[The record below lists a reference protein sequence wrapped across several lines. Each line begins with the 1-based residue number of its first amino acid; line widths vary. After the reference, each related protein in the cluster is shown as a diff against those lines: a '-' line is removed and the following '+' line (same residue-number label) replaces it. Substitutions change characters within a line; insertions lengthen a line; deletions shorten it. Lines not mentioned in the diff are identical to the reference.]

1 MMVSICVN
9 PQKSALNDSFREQSP
24 NDSNDQWTCPSL
36 RYPNIILS
44 NRLQPMAIVGV
55 SQSDER
61 ASPDEPFIGW
71 RKVLYN
77 RFGRQKRHNAY
88 YTLLYY
94 INIYIYI
101 YLLYNYMYTYMY
113 QLLVCPNMA
122 DPIFRSC
129 VSFPIPRKKTAPWI
143 LHVPSLSG

>member
-24 NDSNDQWTCPSL
+24 NDSNYQWTCPSL

-77 RFGRQKRHNAY
+77 RFGRQKRHKAY

-94 INIYIYI
+94 INIYIYTYYI
-101 YLLYNYMYTYMY
+101 IICIHTCINCWCVQTWRTQSSGHVFHSRFLVKRPLHGSSMYH
-113 QLLVCPNMA
+113 P
-122 DPIFRSC
+122 
-129 VSFPIPRKKTAPWI
+129 
-143 LHVPSLSG
+143 